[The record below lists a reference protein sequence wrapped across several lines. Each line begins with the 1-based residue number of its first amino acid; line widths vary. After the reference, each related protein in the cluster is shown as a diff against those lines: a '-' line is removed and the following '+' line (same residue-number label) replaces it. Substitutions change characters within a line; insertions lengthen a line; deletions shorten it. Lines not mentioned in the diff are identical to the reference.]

1 MIEVGIMIEAQNGVY
16 WPQWQRLAQAVEEL
30 GFVGLWRSDHFTN
43 ADPPDKAS
51 LELWVSLTWLA
62 SHTKRI
68 QFGQLVSPAA
78 FRHPAMMARMAAAV
92 DDLSG
97 GRMNLGLGAGW
108 QVREHSH
115 FGYDLLDVKPRCDR
129 FEEYVEVVARL
140 LRDDDP
146 VTFVGDYYNLQ
157 DAVVLPR
164 SQRPGGPPIVI
175 GGNGPKRTL
184 PIAAKFADA
193 WNGVFLTS
201 EKCAALNAR
210 LDALIEAEGRKTS
223 DVHRSLMTGVLF
235 GRDDAEVAAK
245 LAPSGRTLAEVCE
258 SPLLAGTA
266 NAIVEQLGQL
276 AEAGVQRVML
286 QWMDV
291 DDIDGLA
298 ALADGVLGQV
308 A

>member
-1 MIEVGIMIEAQNGVY
+1 M
-16 WPQWQRLAQAVEEL
+16 
-30 GFVGLWRSDHFTN
+30 S
-43 ADPPDKAS
+43 K
-51 LELWVSLTWLA
+51 
-62 SHTKRI
+62 
-68 QFGQLVSPAA
+68 
-78 FRHPAMMARMAAAV
+78 
-92 DDLSG
+92 
-97 GRMNLGLGAGW
+97 
-108 QVREHSH
+108 
-115 FGYDLLDVKPRCDR
+115 
-129 FEEYVEVVARL
+129 L
-140 LRDDDP
+140 LRGCCVMMIP
-146 VTFVGDYYNLQ
+146 LTFEGDYYRLQ

-164 SQRPGGPPIVI
+164 PQRPGGPPIII

-193 WNGVFLTS
+193 WNGVFLTP
-201 EKCAALNAR
+201 EKYAALNAR
-210 LDALIEAEGRKTS
+210 LDALLEAEGRKPS

-245 LAPSGRTLAEVCE
+245 LAPSGRTLEEVCAG
-258 SPLLAGTA
+258 PLLAGTA

-308 A
+308 G